1 MLKVLIIEDE
11 KPAAS
16 RLTSL
21 LDKCGIDIHITGV
34 TDSIKSSVAF
44 LEDVVDLDLIFM
56 DIQLADGLSFSI
68 FSKIDV
74 KTPVIFT
81 TAYDQYALKAFKVN
95 SIDYLLKPIEVDE
108 LCAAIEKHN
117 QLAHQHSSITPS
129 ILKAIEGALQGKNYK
144 ERFLIKNGGG
154 LSFVYTKDITYFY
167 SEDGLSFGKN
177 VDGKRFVIDE
187 TIDALEGL
195 LDPSS
200 FFRINRKMLLQL
212 PAINEIKPYFNNR
225 LVLDL
230 SPPFD
235 EQVLVSRQRV
245 TAFKDWL
252 DG

>member
-1 MLKVLIIEDE
+1 MLRVLIIEDE
-11 KPAAS
+11 KPAVL
-16 RLTSL
+16 RLTGL
-21 LDKCGIDIHITGV
+21 LGKCDIDMEILGV

-44 LEDVVDLDLIFM
+44 LKDVIDLDLIFM

-95 SIDYLLKPIEVDE
+95 SIDYLLKPIDQKE

-117 QLAHQHSSITPS
+117 QLTNQNASITPS
-129 ILKAIEGALQGKNYK
+129 ILQAIKGAIQGENYK

-154 LSFVYTKDITYFY
+154 LSFVYAKDITYFY

-177 VDGKRFVIDE
+177 ADGKRFVIDE
-187 TIDALEGL
+187 TIDNLEGL
-195 LDPSS
+195 LDPGS

-212 PAINEIKPYFNNR
+212 PAIKEIKPYFNNR
-225 LVLDL
+225 LVLEL
-230 SPPFD
+230 SPKFE

-245 TAFKDWL
+245 SAFKDWL